1 MKPMKTVFVNP
12 ERCVGC
18 KQCQMACAVE
28 HSESKSIY
36 QAIAERRKPRPR
48 VLVAPGI
55 SLDTSHPNKCRHC
68 NPAPCMTVCPTGA
81 ITREAETETVI
92 VDADKCITCAMCA
105 MVCPFDVITF
115 YPAQEAVLDK
125 PVAIKCD
132 NCLDRQRQ
140 GEIPACVEACKVG
153 ALVFG
158 DLNEL
163 VKTARTELAKTVS
176 VGIGGTV
183 EGIEAA
189 TVRLP
194 ANVEAWRDLGRAI
207 SEIGREEA

>member
-1 MKPMKTVFVNP
+1 MKTVFVDP
-12 ERCVGC
+12 ERCIGC

-28 HSESKSIY
+28 HSESKSLY
-36 QAIAERRKPRPR
+36 QAIAEDRKPRPR

-55 SLDTSHPNKCRHC
+55 SMDTSYPNKCRHC
-68 NPAPCMTVCPTGA
+68 DPAPCMTVCPTGA
-81 ITREAETETVI
+81 ISRDEELDI
-92 VDADKCITCAMCA
+92 VVVDVDKCIACAMCA

-115 YPAQEAVLDK
+115 YPSHEATLDK
-125 PVAIKCD
+125 AVAIKCD
-132 NCLDRQRQ
+132 HCIDRQQ
-140 GEIPACVEACKVG
+140 EGEVPACVEACKVG

-158 DLNEL
+158 DINEL
-163 VKTARTELAKTVS
+163 VKTARTKLAKTVS

-194 ANVEAWRDLGRAI
+194 ANVEAWRELGRTI
-207 SEIGREEA
+207 TQVGKEAS

>member
-1 MKPMKTVFVNP
+1 MKTVFVNP
-12 ERCVGC
+12 ERCIGC

-28 HSESKSIY
+28 HSESQSLF
-36 QAIAERRKPRPR
+36 QAVAEDPKPRPR

-55 SLDTSHPNKCRHC
+55 SLDTSYPNKCRHC
-68 NPAPCMTVCPTGA
+68 DPAPCMTVCPTGA
-81 ITREAETETVI
+81 ISRHEGMDI
-92 VDADKCITCAMCA
+92 VAVDPNQCITCAMCA

-115 YPAQEAVLDK
+115 YPSCQAVLGK

-132 NCLDRQRQ
+132 HCIDRQRR

-158 DLNEL
+158 DINDL
-163 VKTARTELAKTVS
+163 VKSARTELAKTVS
-176 VGIGGTV
+176 VGIRGTV
-183 EGIEAA
+183 EDIEAE

-207 SEIGREEA
+207 TQTGREEA